1 MYEESRYLFLSKCP
15 YGCRNSCRRPLD
27 TLKNNKMS
35 ENLKEQNYNEYNIY
49 SEEDYIRDIIREQI
63 IIDMSQRELMYDN
76 LRMRKVRQDF
86 EKIEF

>member
-1 MYEESRYLFLSKCP
+1 
-15 YGCRNSCRRPLD
+15 
-27 TLKNNKMS
+27 MS
-35 ENLKEQNYNEYNIY
+35 EKLKEQNYNEYNIY

>member
-1 MYEESRYLFLSKCP
+1 
-15 YGCRNSCRRPLD
+15 
-27 TLKNNKMS
+27 MS
-35 ENLKEQNYNEYNIY
+35 EKLKEQNYNEYNIY

-76 LRMRKVRQDF
+76 LRMRKVQQDF

>member
-1 MYEESRYLFLSKCP
+1 
-15 YGCRNSCRRPLD
+15 
-27 TLKNNKMS
+27 MS
-35 ENLKEQNYNEYNIY
+35 EKLKEQNYDEYNIY

>member
-1 MYEESRYLFLSKCP
+1 MSK
-15 YGCRNSCRRPLD
+15 
-27 TLKNNKMS
+27 
-35 ENLKEQNYNEYNIY
+35 NLKEQNYNEYNIY

>member
-1 MYEESRYLFLSKCP
+1 
-15 YGCRNSCRRPLD
+15 
-27 TLKNNKMS
+27 MS

-49 SEEDYIRDIIREQI
+49 SEEDYVRDVAREQI
-63 IIDMSQRELMYDN
+63 IIEMSQRELMYDN

>member
-1 MYEESRYLFLSKCP
+1 
-15 YGCRNSCRRPLD
+15 
-27 TLKNNKMS
+27 MS

-63 IIDMSQRELMYDN
+63 IIEMSQRELMYDN

>member
-1 MYEESRYLFLSKCP
+1 
-15 YGCRNSCRRPLD
+15 
-27 TLKNNKMS
+27 MS